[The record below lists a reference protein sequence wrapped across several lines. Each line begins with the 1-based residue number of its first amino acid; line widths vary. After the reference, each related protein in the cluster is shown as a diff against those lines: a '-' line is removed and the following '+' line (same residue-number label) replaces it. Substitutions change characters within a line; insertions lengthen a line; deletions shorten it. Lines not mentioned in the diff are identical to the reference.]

1 MAIPIL
7 NHMDFQKSAEIR
19 NVRLHNQAASGVT
32 SPGVGQIIY
41 DSGTLKFYSGET
53 SAWVALGTGTGSGT
67 VTSVAISGTDGI
79 QVDSG
84 SPITSS
90 GTITL
95 GLNAIANS
103 KLANSTVSYGGIS
116 LSLGGSDA
124 TPAFDLADATNY
136 PTSSLTGTISNSQLA
151 GSIANGKLANSS
163 VSYGGVSLSLGGSD
177 ATPAFDLADA
187 TNYPTSS
194 LTGTITN
201 AQLAGSIANGKLAN
215 SSITIN
221 GSAISLGGSVNTL
234 QLGTSGTTALA
245 GNTAVDNVS
254 AANFKTKLGA
264 GFASNAASIGDA
276 SDTITI
282 PGNLIVSGTQTIQ
295 NETIQ
300 VVENNTIQF
309 EGTTADDYEVKLT
322 AADATSSDKTITL
335 PNLSGH
341 VPLMA
346 TAVGGTI
353 SASPT
358 EINQLD
364 GVSVGGT
371 SSGDIA
377 TIDGSQTLSNKTLTT
392 NQITE
397 ISNLTA
403 NEGAQLENINS
414 VTISNA
420 QWGYLGAATAFGGS
434 LIDDADAAAGRST
447 LGVDAA
453 GTDNSTNVTLVTTAH
468 DYLSISGQAIT
479 LGAIDLTA
487 DVTGDLPI
495 SEGGTGQSTASAA
508 FGALKQAATTA
519 ATGVVELAT
528 ASEVKAGSGAGKVV
542 DASQIGA
549 RSAVATIDVSNATF
563 ASNLYAEINHGL
575 ATEDVIVQLFD
586 SSTKETVYADI
597 ARTDKSN
604 SASTSKIKVTFAAAP
619 GNDIEVVITSTAGAS
634 AGTVAYS

>member
-32 SPGVGQIIY
+32 SPGVGQIVY

-53 SAWVALGTGTGSGT
+53 NAWVALGTGTGSGT

-84 SPITSS
+84 SPITSN

-124 TPAFDLADATNY
+124 TPAFDLSDATNY
-136 PTSSLTGTISNSQLA
+136 PTSSLSGTISNSQLA

-177 ATPAFDLADA
+177 ATPAFDLSDA

-194 LTGTITN
+194 LSGTISN
-201 AQLAGSIANGKLAN
+201 SQLAGSIANGKLAN

-221 GSAISLGGSVNTL
+221 GSAVSLGGSVNTL
-234 QLGTSGTTALA
+234 QLGTSSTTALA
-245 GNTAVDNVS
+245 GDTAVDNVS
-254 AANFKTKLGA
+254 AANFKTKLESA
-264 GFASNAASIGDA
+264 FASNAVNIGTNA
-276 SDTITI
+276 DTVTV
-282 PGNLIVSGTQTIQ
+282 PGNFTVAGTTTYKD
-295 NETIQ
+295 ETIQ
-300 VVENNTIQF
+300 IVEDNTLAFRAGDGNNHEI
-309 EGTTADDYEVKLT
+309 KLT
-322 AADATSSDKTITL
+322 AADASSDKVITL

-377 TIDGSQTLSNKTLTT
+377 TIDGTQTLSNKTLTT
-392 NQITE
+392 TQITE

-403 NEGAQLENINS
+403 AEGAQLENINS

-434 LIDDADAAAGRST
+434 LLDDADAAAGRST

-453 GTDNSTNVTLVTTAH
+453 GTDNSTNVTLVTTSH

-479 LGAIDLTA
+479 LAAIDLTT

-508 FGALKQAATTA
+508 FGALKQAATTS

-542 DASQIGA
+542 DATQIGA
-549 RSAVATIDVSNATF
+549 RSKVATIDVSNATF
-563 ASNLYAEINHGL
+563 ASNLYAEIEHNL

-619 GNDIEVVITSTAGAS
+619 TNDIEVVITSTAGAS